1 MRFGTTILSHRPGRR
16 KTHWFFQRR
25 AGAKSSQPPQI
36 EQQTPGQRSA
46 AHRHMHDPLAA
57 ERRTKLFRRQHR
69 DRRQVAP
76 ERAQLAAA
84 RIGAVE
90 RKQQK
95 RGPPAS
101 HRLADPVE
109 PGDGK
114 AGAARQAKRIATP
127 PRQLDFQ
134 TIGQVRRRNHRPPR
148 CPRESPFRHRPFH
161 YIPARRQPQTPSRQP
176 RRDIRHHRAV
186 GTNDKP
192 YQRVAVA
199 HLTGDDAA
207 ALRPLLVLGETDL
220 VRGD

>member
-1 MRFGTTILSHRPGRR
+1 MCRCP
-16 KTHWFFQRR
+16 FFEEVR
-25 AGAKSSQPPQI
+25 ASPAC
-36 EQQTPGQRSA
+36 
-46 AHRHMHDPLAA
+46 A
-57 ERRTKLFRRQHR
+57 ERF
-69 DRRQVAP
+69 VA
-76 ERAQLAAA
+76 L
-84 RIGAVE
+84 VE
-90 RKQQK
+90 T
-95 RGPPAS
+95 G
-101 HRLADPVE
+101 
-109 PGDGK
+109 
-114 AGAARQAKRIATP
+114 QAKRIATP

-148 CPRESPFRHRPFH
+148 CPRESPLRHRAFH